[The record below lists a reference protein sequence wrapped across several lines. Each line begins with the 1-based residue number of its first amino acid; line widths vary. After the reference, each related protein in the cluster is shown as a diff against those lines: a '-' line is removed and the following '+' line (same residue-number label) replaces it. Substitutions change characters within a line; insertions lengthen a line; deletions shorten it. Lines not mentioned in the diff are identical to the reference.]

1 MEVAKPLLLFLKNMI
16 DFTLTED
23 QELIQKTAREFAVEH
38 LAPGVMDR
46 DENAEFPYEQIKLM
60 GELGFMGMM
69 VPEEYSGAGMDTLT
83 YVIALEEIAAV
94 EAAASTIMSVNN
106 SLVCQLLADWGTN
119 VQKDQ
124 YLKTLASGKKLGAYS
139 LSEPQSGSDASNLR
153 THARRK
159 TGHYIINGTKNW
171 VTNGI
176 NSDVVVMFCLTD
188 KDLGSKGISA
198 FIVDKGMAGFS
209 TGKKEDKLGI
219 RASDTCELY
228 FEDCEVPVEN
238 RIGEEG
244 AGFKIAMNTLGG
256 GRIGIAAQALGIA
269 RAALEAAV
277 AYAGARKQF
286 GKTIGSF
293 GAIQNKLANTATEID
308 AARLLI
314 WRAAKLKDRGKP
326 YVKESSMAKLY
337 ASTVAMKAATDCVQI
352 YGGYGYMREYGV
364 ERLMRDAKI
373 TQIYEGTSEIQQLI
387 IGRELMK

>member
-1 MEVAKPLLLFLKNMI
+1 MI

-94 EAAASTIMSVNN
+94 EAATSTIMSVNN

-159 TGHYIINGTKNW
+159 NGHYIINGTKNW

-228 FEDCEVPVEN
+228 FEDCEVPMEN

-373 TQIYEGTSEIQQLI
+373 TQIYEGTSEIQQLV

>member
-1 MEVAKPLLLFLKNMI
+1 MI

-124 YLKTLASGKKLGAYS
+124 YLKTLASGIKLGAYS

-159 TGHYIINGTKNW
+159 NGHYIINGTKNW

-238 RIGEEG
+238 RIGEDG

-256 GRIGIAAQALGIA
+256 GRIGIAAQGLGIA

-373 TQIYEGTSEIQQLI
+373 TQIYEGTSEIQQLV

>member
-1 MEVAKPLLLFLKNMI
+1 MI

-124 YLKTLASGKKLGAYS
+124 YLKTLASGIKLGAYS

-153 THARRK
+153 THAKRK
-159 TGHYIINGTKNW
+159 NGHYIINGTKNW

-244 AGFKIAMNTLGG
+244 AGFKIAMNTLRG
-256 GRIGIAAQALGIA
+256 GRIGIAAQGLGIA

-373 TQIYEGTSEIQQLI
+373 TQIYEGTSEIQQLV